1 MKNGGGISPTA
12 DMTALSCRKPSL
24 YILLFLVSFF
34 LSVPL
39 GAQDVPEWV
48 VHYRRVYPDSQY
60 IAQRG
65 GGESAEDARND
76 ALSALAR
83 YVNLRVESSV
93 KTARSTE
100 IQSLNSGDASVAVSY
115 EKSETSQ
122 ETTVTSDIE
131 LPGVEMTEPYYYE
144 AAGSWYCVAYLNR
157 ARAYLHLQPE
167 IEDAQSV
174 FMSFIGRAKKE
185 KDAALR
191 RSLYKKA
198 WDAGGDFLSKL
209 AFARLLSDSADE
221 DFAEGRETLFGI
233 PALMNGEAEK
243 LAVAIFVDGDSRNI
257 ISGAVGEAFSAAGF
271 LVTSDGGENYEAHV
285 SVSANPV
292 GERPLAVFP
301 SVTVELRAADGKHVF
316 SYQDKISQET
326 ISYTLEK
333 AKQKSYP
340 LLAGI
345 IKENLSAALSEKF
358 GGSK

>member
-1 MKNGGGISPTA
+1 MGGGTSPTA

-24 YILLFLVSFF
+24 YILLFLVSLF

-100 IQSLNSGDASVAVSY
+100 IQSLSSGDASVAVSY

-174 FMSFIGRAKKE
+174 FMSFIGRAKKRRTPRSAVRSTKKRGMPAE
-185 KDAALR
+185 IFF
-191 RSLYKKA
+191 RSLPLRVCFPILPTRILPKA
-198 WDAGGDFLSKL
+198 GKRFL
-209 AFARLLSDSADE
+209 
-221 DFAEGRETLFGI
+221 
-233 PALMNGEAEK
+233 
-243 LAVAIFVDGDSRNI
+243 
-257 ISGAVGEAFSAAGF
+257 GF
-271 LVTSDGGENYEAHV
+271 
-285 SVSANPV
+285 P
-292 GERPLAVFP
+292 PL
-301 SVTVELRAADGKHVF
+301 
-316 SYQDKISQET
+316 
-326 ISYTLEK
+326 
-333 AKQKSYP
+333 
-340 LLAGI
+340 
-345 IKENLSAALSEKF
+345 
-358 GGSK
+358 